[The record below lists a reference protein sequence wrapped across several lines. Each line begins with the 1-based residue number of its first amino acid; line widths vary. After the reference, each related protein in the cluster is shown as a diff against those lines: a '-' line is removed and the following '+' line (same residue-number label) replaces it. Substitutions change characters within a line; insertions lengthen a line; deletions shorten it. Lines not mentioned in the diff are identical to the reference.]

1 MNLMGWLGLL
11 LLFTCLPPAGARE
24 VRAGVSRIDIT
35 PTQPIWL
42 SGYANRN
49 KPSEGIVHKLWA
61 KALAIEDGSRGRIVI
76 VTTDIIGLP
85 RPVSDAVAARVGKQY
100 GLDRAR
106 LLLNSSHTH
115 AGPVVRPNLATM
127 YALNEQQQ
135 GVLDDYARKLTD
147 GLVNV
152 IGAAIG
158 DLAPA
163 RISIGHGKAGF
174 AINRRQP
181 THQGVRLGLNPGGPV
196 DHDVPVIAVHGADGK
211 LRAALFGYACHNT
224 TLGGDYY
231 QITGDYAGF
240 AQYELESMRPGVTA
254 LFVLLCGGDQNP
266 NPRGTLEHAAA
277 HGKTLAAEVDR
288 VLTAGTTPLTLDLRA
303 AFLVTQLAFAPH
315 SREQYEEERKSTN
328 VFRARRAEQMLKA
341 YDARVAV
348 RSVLYPVQA
357 IRFSPSVA
365 ILALGGE
372 VVVDYALR
380 AKKEY
385 QGLDLIVAGYSNDVM
400 CYIPSRRV
408 LKEGGYEA
416 VDSMVYYGQPG
427 PFTEEVEETV
437 FDAIHTALGRVGWKR
452 KK

>member
-1 MNLMGWLGLL
+1 
-11 LLFTCLPPAGARE
+11 
-24 VRAGVSRIDIT
+24 
-35 PTQPIWL
+35 
-42 SGYANRN
+42 
-49 KPSEGIVHKLWA
+49 
-61 KALAIEDGSRGRIVI
+61 
-76 VTTDIIGLP
+76 
-85 RPVSDAVAARVGKQY
+85 
-100 GLDRAR
+100 
-106 LLLNSSHTH
+106 
-115 AGPVVRPNLATM
+115 
-127 YALNEQQQ
+127 
-135 GVLDDYARKLTD
+135 
-147 GLVNV
+147 
-152 IGAAIG
+152 
-158 DLAPA
+158 
-163 RISIGHGKAGF
+163 
-174 AINRRQP
+174 
-181 THQGVRLGLNPGGPV
+181 V